1 MIIQFLLLFLLVCV
15 ICRIGGRW
23 GQGDVYFSLYSQE
36 LGRLLFMSQGK
47 HFLFIP
53 KSWGV
58 SFSCPKGSIFSLFP
72 RVGASPLHVPREAFS
87 LYSQELGRLLFM
99 SQGKHFLFIPKSWGV
114 SSSCPKRSTIFPLMV
129 LAGWLYVPGSA
140 QSLHGVAGGWG

>member
-1 MIIQFLLLFLLVCV
+1 M
-15 ICRIGGRW
+15 GN
-23 GQGDVYFSLYSQE
+23 YS
-36 LGRLLFMSQGK
+36 K
-47 HFLFIP
+47 FIRFYSIKVACDHP
-53 KSWGV
+53 V
-58 SFSCPKGSIFSLFP
+58 LASFSSCVCDLQDWWEVGSGGCILFSLFP

-99 SQGKHFLFIPKSWGV
+99 SQVKHFLFIPKSWGV
-114 SSSCPKRSTIFPLMV
+114 SFSCPKRSTIFPLMV